1 MLLINMPQGSNLNYT
16 EKNWNGFNK
25 LQLIYLMDCKEDTK

>member
-16 EKNWNGFNK
+16 EKNWNGFK
-25 LQLIYLMDCKEDTK
+25 KTTTRLSYGL